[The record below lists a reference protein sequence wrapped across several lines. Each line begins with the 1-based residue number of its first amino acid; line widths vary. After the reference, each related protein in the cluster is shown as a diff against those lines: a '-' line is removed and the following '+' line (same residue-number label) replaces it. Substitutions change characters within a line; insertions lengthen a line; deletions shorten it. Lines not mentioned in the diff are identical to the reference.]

1 MMISVCIPCMNRAY
15 DLKQT
20 LPSNI
25 EAANASSPV
34 EIVILDY
41 NSQDGLEE
49 YINNTRETIS
59 LADGNLLTY
68 AKYTGRS
75 YYHMAHARNLSVL
88 ASSGEYINISNADV
102 FFAEDYFKIIRELL
116 LSRKPV
122 WIKPPQRHLGI
133 LICQRQEFID
143 AGGFDER
150 FEFYGPEDKDLI
162 LRLQRRGGKF
172 VSCPSKII
180 SQIRTP
186 NSEKVK
192 NYRLALSKQEMSKLM
207 KPIYEENVRNRVMV
221 ANEGVEWGAA

>member
-1 MMISVCIPCMNRAY
+1 MMISVCIPCMNRAH

-25 EAANASSPV
+25 EAANVSPPV

-88 ASSGEYINISNADV
+88 ASSGDYVNISNADV
-102 FFAEDYFKIIRELL
+102 FFAESYFKIIRELL
-116 LSRKPV
+116 LLEEPV
-122 WIKPPQRHLGI
+122 WIKSRRYPGV
-133 LICQRQEFID
+133 LICRRQEFID

-162 LRLQRRGGKF
+162 SRLQRRGGKF
-172 VSCPSKII
+172 VSFPLGII
-180 SQIRTP
+180 TDIRTP

-192 NYRLALSKQEMSKLM
+192 NYRLALSKGQMSQRM
-207 KPIYEENVRNRVMV
+207 KPIHEENIRDCVMV
-221 ANEGVEWGAA
+221 ANEGAEWGEA